1 MSFFKHRPIF
11 FALIAATIFSV
22 GLLPQLPPW
31 WLVITLASII
41 PILIYRRQWRSACLI
56 LALIYGIGYGNFL
69 LARQLPVALDN
80 QLFLLTGT
88 VKGLPQHD
96 ELKQYFQLELESL
109 KSLDNQVLPHTMSGF
124 VRLSWYHSSEYEHQ
138 LVKPGQR
145 WQLTVKLRRPRGFV
159 NPAGFDYQVY
169 LIAQGVVAI
178 GYVKSSDLNR
188 LLMQNTGSSRIDQW
202 RDHFRGQ
209 FTDWHQQ
216 ASVLGLL
223 LALTI
228 GERTLITV
236 DQWELLRDTGTIH
249 LMAISGLHIS
259 LAAIVGFL
267 AGLFCSR
274 FYQLFFPSS
283 VVNYCF
289 PALFSMMTAL
299 VYGLLAGMSLPTQR
313 ALIMVLIFHI
323 ATIFYRSASPWLLL
337 SIALLF
343 IAIHDPLAIYSQGFW
358 LSFLAVALL
367 LYGFIGRLSIR
378 VNDAHIDNKTQS
390 TVSNKFILY
399 LKQSSVLFGQR
410 LKALLWSQWL
420 LMLGLVIPSIFW
432 LQGISVSSPLAN
444 IIAVPYISI
453 LVVPLLLFTVVLS
466 SLVPS
471 WAHKI
476 YLFTEDV
483 LVFLVELLQMINHIS
498 PGFVLLPIG
507 KLSWMTLLLGGVAVI
522 WLLSPRGVP
531 YRYLSLLLLLPIFFS
546 DRDKPNLSL
555 TFLDVGQGTAVV
567 VETPNN
573 LLVYDAGPSFG
584 TRFNAGAHIIAPY
597 LRYRGYESIDRLIVS
612 HADKDHAGGVTGLL
626 NTIDVD
632 RISGGEPLAIDQQ
645 VFGCS
650 HGEYW
655 QWNDVHFSI
664 LWPPVNKI
672 EQETTQQKISQ
683 KDVNL
688 QKTIVSDSTFSGNNA
703 SCVLMIKYKNHI
715 ILLAGDIES
724 EVEKKL
730 LATGLLPEQVTI
742 LLVPHH
748 GSLSSSLPDWVDR
761 LSPEWAIVTAGYN
774 NRYRHPHQTVVHRYL
789 QYGARVLNTSE
800 QGAIQFIVD
809 QNNQWQVSSWRQK
822 HRRYWYA
829 Q

>member
-1 MSFFKHRPIF
+1 MSLFTHRPLF

-31 WLVITLASII
+31 WLVAILASII
-41 PILIYRRQWRSACLI
+41 PILIYRRQWRSICLI
-56 LALIYGIGYGNFL
+56 LALVYGVSYGKFL

-80 QLFLLTGT
+80 QFFLVVGT

-96 ELKQYFQLELESL
+96 ELKQYFQLEFESL
-109 KSLDNQVLPHTMSGF
+109 KSLDNQVLPHTIHGLI
-124 VRLSWYHSSEYEHQ
+124 RLSWYRSSEYENQ

-145 WQLTVKLRRPRGFV
+145 WQLAVKLRRPRGFV
-159 NPAGFDYQVY
+159 NPAGFDYQAY
-169 LIAQGVVAI
+169 LIAQGVVAT
-178 GYVKSSDLNR
+178 GYVKSSDLNQ
-188 LLMQNTGSSRIDQW
+188 LLVQNTGSSRIDQW
-202 RDHFRGQ
+202 RDHFRRQ
-209 FTDWHQQ
+209 FTDWRQHE
-216 ASVLGLL
+216 SVLGVL

-228 GERTLITV
+228 GERSLITS
-236 DQWELLRDTGTIH
+236 DQWKLLRDTGTVH

-274 FYQLFFPSS
+274 FYQLCFSSS
-283 VVNYCF
+283 VMNYCL

-313 ALIMVLIFHI
+313 ALIMLLIFHFANI
-323 ATIFYRSASPWLLL
+323 CYRNVSPWLLL
-337 SIALLF
+337 SIALLV

-367 LYGFIGRLSIR
+367 LYGFVGRLSIR
-378 VNDAHIDNKTQS
+378 VSDAYIRNKTKS
-390 TVSNKFILY
+390 TVSSKFILY
-399 LKQSSVLFGQR
+399 LKQSSILLGQR

-420 LMLGLVIPSIFW
+420 LMVGLLIPSIFW
-432 LQGISVSSPLAN
+432 LQGISVSAPLAN

-453 LVVPLLLFTVVLS
+453 LIVPSLLLTVVI
-466 SLVPS
+466 SLLAPS
-471 WAHKI
+471 WAHTI
-476 YLFTEDV
+476 YQLTENAV
-483 LVFLVELLQMINHIS
+483 VFLVELLQMINQVF
-498 PGFVLLPIG
+498 PGFVLLPVG
-507 KLSWMTLLLGGVAVI
+507 ELSWMTLLLAGVAVV
-522 WLLSPRGVP
+522 WLLSPRGIP
-531 YRYLSLLLLLPIFFS
+531 YRYLSFSLLLPVFFPNL
-546 DRDKPNLSL
+546 DKSSLSL
-555 TFLDVGQGTAVV
+555 TFLDVGQGTAVI

-584 TRFNAGAHIIAPY
+584 ARFNAGAHIIAPF
-597 LRYRGYESIDRLIVS
+597 LRYRGHDNIDRLIVS
-612 HADKDHAGGVTGLL
+612 HADKDHAGGVAGLV

-632 RISGGEPLAIDQQ
+632 HISSGEPLAINRQ

-650 HGEYW
+650 NGQYW

-664 LWPPVNKI
+664 LWPP
-672 EQETTQQKISQ
+672 E
-683 KDVNL
+683 
-688 QKTIVSDSTFSGNNA
+688 KTIVSDNAVSGNNA
-703 SCVLMIKYKNHI
+703 SCVLMIKYKNHV
-715 ILLAGDIES
+715 ILLVGDIES

-748 GSLSSSLPDWVDR
+748 GSLSSSLPNWVAR

-774 NRYRHPHQTVVHRYL
+774 NRYRHPHQTVVNRYL
-789 QYGARVLNTSE
+789 QYGAKVLNTAE

-809 QNNQWQVSSWRQK
+809 QNDQWQVVSWRQK